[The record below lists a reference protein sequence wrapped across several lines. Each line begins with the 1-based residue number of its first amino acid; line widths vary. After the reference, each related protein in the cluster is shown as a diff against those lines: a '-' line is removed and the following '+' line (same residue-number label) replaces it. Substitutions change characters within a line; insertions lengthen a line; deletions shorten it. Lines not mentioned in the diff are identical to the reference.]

1 MIEGRETEEKEKRNA
16 VVGDAMRNM
25 RVFFVRGE
33 CGEGDINAMVSGG
46 MRIDGRVKNKR
57 ANVLKK

>member
-1 MIEGRETEEKEKRNA
+1 LNKGFEAYENMIEGRETEEKEKRNA

-33 CGEGDINAMVSGG
+33 CGEGGYKC
-46 MRIDGRVKNKR
+46 DGIWWDED
-57 ANVLKK
+57 